1 MPGVSLSSKDC
12 LAQITDV
19 LPHQLLK
26 MEEFPERLEM
36 FSRKFQRRKIKN
48 VAAYYGKEKGEQL
61 SSSVTKADQRLALII
76 LKVRSHLYLMGV
88 WKERGVENTSLPW

>member
-12 LAQITDV
+12 LAQITGV